1 MTERKAGASRALC
14 LCGAALLA
22 AAKLWAGLT
31 GDLAATLA
39 KAGDDPW
46 GIAWLVMLY
55 GGLAALAGIVW
66 RLETDRRIAA
76 LVIIGMPLVGSM
88 APALWLG
95 VRGLAL
101 LSPGSR
107 ERTGG

>member
-1 MTERKAGASRALC
+1 MTGRSAGAARALC
-14 LCGAALLA
+14 LGGAALLA
-22 AAKLWAGLT
+22 AAKLWAGFA

-66 RLETDRRIAA
+66 RLEPDRRIAA
-76 LVIIGMPLVGSM
+76 LVLVGMPLVGSM
-88 APALWLG
+88 SPALWLA
-95 VRGLAL
+95 VRGLRL
-101 LSPGSR
+101 ISPEAR
-107 ERTGG
+107 AETGR